1 MGQAPDS
8 PILTSS
14 TAPQRRLLD
23 RVRDAIRARHYS
35 RRTEKTYCYW
45 IRFFIRFHR
54 KRHPLEMAGAEVS
67 AFLSWLAIE
76 RNVAAATQNQALS
89 ALLFLYKHVLER
101 DLPWLDSVVR
111 AKRPVRLPV
120 VLTEPEVRR
129 VLAQLEGFKWLMAS
143 VLYGAGL
150 RLQECLMLRVKDVDF
165 AYRQIVV
172 RDGKGGKDR
181 VTMLPEGVVAP
192 LQAHLGRVRLL
203 HRRDRAEGY
212 GEAWLPH
219 ALQRKYPRAGY
230 DWAWQFVFPSKHRS
244 VDPQT
249 GVIRRHHVYP
259 DTVQRAIKRT
269 ALAARIA

>member
-1 MGQAPDS
+1 
-8 PILTSS
+8 
-14 TAPQRRLLD
+14 
-23 RVRDAIRARHYS
+23 
-35 RRTEKTYCYW
+35 
-45 IRFFIRFHR
+45 
-54 KRHPLEMAGAEVS
+54 
-67 AFLSWLAIE
+67 
-76 RNVAAATQNQALS
+76 
-89 ALLFLYKHVLER
+89 
-101 DLPWLDSVVR
+101 
-111 AKRPVRLPV
+111 VRLPV